1 MLDEVLMLLLSRLAW
16 WAADAEVLEVVAA
29 VVVAVVFFESI
40 ADGEPE
46 KLLLMTLKM
55 VSRSEPAGTLLPAT
69 AAAAAAAD
77 ADVGGRTLE
86 KSMGPCLA
94 NFSSASPSTLMTE
107 EDCDE

>member
-1 MLDEVLMLLLSRLAW
+1 MLLLSRLAW
-16 WAADAEVLEVVAA
+16 WAADAELLEVVALV
-29 VVVAVVFFESI
+29 VVVAVFLESI

-55 VSRSEPAGTLLPAT
+55 VSQSEPAGTLLPAIAT
-69 AAAAAAAD
+69 AADATD

>member
-1 MLDEVLMLLLSRLAW
+1 MLLLSRLAW

-29 VVVAVVFFESI
+29 EVAVVFFESI